1 MSISKSLKLHKTLFR
16 AGDVS
21 RHHHKSVSAAREQ
34 FLDFFQ
40 KSDHKL
46 VPSSPVMPFND
57 PSLTFVNAGMNQFK
71 PVFQVRSETECL
83 NCLLKTMTCM
93 FRAKQCHP
101 GLE

>member
-71 PVFQVRSETECL
+71 PVFQVRPETESL
-83 NCLLKTMTCM
+83 NC
-93 FRAKQCHP
+93 
-101 GLE
+101 